1 MIHVLLELQDALLS
15 MSCVVP
21 IAIRRSQIGVI
32 TADHVVSPPS
42 VLCSFVESCVL
53 VDYEGTEFADDLL
66 SRNNVLRRRTL
77 LSRRETWAGEVTM
90 SQDDKYVARQIH
102 HIHPWYCGCSPS
114 CMWYFRY
121 RGQRRVFSEA
131 NLRTRGW
138 VLT

>member
-1 MIHVLLELQDALLS
+1 MIHVLPELQDALLS

-21 IAIRRSQIGVI
+21 IAILRSQIGVI

-66 SRNNVLRRRTL
+66 SRNNVLRCRTL

-114 CMWYFRY
+114 
-121 RGQRRVFSEA
+121 
-131 NLRTRGW
+131 
-138 VLT
+138 